1 MAMRVILTNSL
12 LKYYLL
18 IKRRITNKLARN
30 NKYKEINK
38 VEKGTVLMREEK
50 VKIIPLGGLGEIG
63 KNITVFE
70 CDDEIIVV
78 DCGIAFP
85 DEEMYGVDLI
95 IPDIS
100 YLKNN
105 VKKIKGIFLTH
116 GHEDHIGS
124 LPYVLKEVNVPIY
137 GTKLTIGIVKTKL
150 EEHNLL
156 SEVKLHNVEAGDI
169 IKFDKFKVEFIRN
182 THSIADSCSLAIFTP
197 VGTILHTGDFKI
209 DYTPIDGE
217 TMDLQRISNLGKEG
231 VTLLMADSTN
241 VERKGHSLSE
251 KSIGHT
257 LDRIISKA
265 RGRVIVATFASNIH
279 RMQQIVDASIKN
291 KRKVVF
297 NGRSM
302 ENISKV
308 AMELGYLHIPENSVL
323 SIDDLKDYDNSKITL
338 ITTGSQGE
346 PMASL
351 ARIAFSNHRKI
362 AIEHEDTFIIS
373 ASPIPGNDKLISRV
387 INELFRKGA
396 DVIYEDLADVHVSGH
411 AYQEE
416 LKLIHT
422 LVNPKYFMPV
432 HGEYRHL
439 KHHGDLAENLGMDK
453 NNIFILE
460 TGNVLE
466 LTKNGCKKEG
476 KVRTGAVFVDGL
488 GVGDVG
494 NIVLRDRRHLA
505 QDGMLTIVVAIE
517 RETLSI
523 VSGPDVITRGFVYV
537 KESEEL
543 INKVKEISVIEVEKC
558 LEIGVIEWYVLKS
571 NVKKAVENYIY
582 EKTKRRPTI
591 IPIIMET

>member
-1 MAMRVILTNSL
+1 MS
-12 LKYYLL
+12 
-18 IKRRITNKLARN
+18 
-30 NKYKEINK
+30 
-38 VEKGTVLMREEK
+38 EER

-63 KNITVFE
+63 KNITAIE
-70 CDDEIIVV
+70 CDDEIVV
-78 DCGIAFP
+78 IDCGVAFP

-95 IPDIS
+95 IPDIT

-105 VKKIKGIFLTH
+105 VEKIKGIFLTH
-116 GHEDHIGS
+116 GHEDHIGA
-124 LPYVLKEVNVPIY
+124 LPYVLKEINVPLY

-150 EEHNLL
+150 EEHNIL
-156 SEVKLHNVEAGDI
+156 SEARLNNVEPGDVVSFR
-169 IKFDKFKVEFIRN
+169 KLKVEFIRN

-197 VGTILHTGDFKI
+197 VGIILHTGDFKI
-209 DYTPIDGE
+209 DYTPIDGQK
-217 TMDLQRISNLGKEG
+217 MDLQRISNLGKEG
-231 VTLLMADSTN
+231 VVLLMADSTN
-241 VERKGHSLSE
+241 VERQGHSLSE
-251 KSIGHT
+251 KSIGFT

-265 RGRVIVATFASNIH
+265 KGRVIVATFASNIH
-279 RMQQIVDASIKN
+279 RMQQIVDASFKN
-291 KRKVVF
+291 NRKVVF

-308 AMELGYLHIPENSVL
+308 AMELGYLHIPNNEVI
-323 SIDDLKDYDNSKITL
+323 SIDDLKNYENDKITL

-362 AIEHEDTFIIS
+362 TIEPNDTFIIS

-387 INELFRKGA
+387 INQLFRKGA
-396 DVIYEDLADVHVSGH
+396 DVIYEDLEDVHVSGH

-422 LVNPKYFMPV
+422 LVHPKYFMPV

-439 KHHGDLAENLGMDK
+439 KHHGDLAENLGMKK

-466 LTKNGCKKEG
+466 LTKDGCKKEG
-476 KVRTGAVFVDGL
+476 KVRTGAIFVDGL

-517 RETLSI
+517 RDTLSI

-537 KESEEL
+537 KESEAL
-543 INKVKEISVIEVEKC
+543 INKVKELSVNELERC
-558 LEIGVIEWYVLKS
+558 LSMGVIEWYVLKG
-571 NVKKAVENYIY
+571 NIKKTVENYIY
-582 EKTKRRPTI
+582 ETTKRRPTI

>member
-1 MAMRVILTNSL
+1 MS
-12 LKYYLL
+12 
-18 IKRRITNKLARN
+18 
-30 NKYKEINK
+30 
-38 VEKGTVLMREEK
+38 EER

-63 KNITVFE
+63 KNITAIE
-70 CDDEIIVV
+70 CDDEIVV
-78 DCGIAFP
+78 IDCGVAFP

-95 IPDIS
+95 IPDIT

-105 VKKIKGIFLTH
+105 VEKIKGIFLTH
-116 GHEDHIGS
+116 GHEDHIGA
-124 LPYVLKEVNVPIY
+124 LPYVLKEINVPLY

-150 EEHNLL
+150 EEHNIL
-156 SEVKLHNVEAGDI
+156 SEARLNNVEPGDVVSFR
-169 IKFDKFKVEFIRN
+169 KLKVEFIRN

-197 VGTILHTGDFKI
+197 VGIILHTGDFKI
-209 DYTPIDGE
+209 DYTPIDGQK
-217 TMDLQRISNLGKEG
+217 MDLQRISNLGKEG
-231 VTLLMADSTN
+231 VVLLMADSTN
-241 VERKGHSLSE
+241 VERQGHSLSE
-251 KSIGHT
+251 KSIGFT

-265 RGRVIVATFASNIH
+265 KGRVIVATFASNIH
-279 RMQQIVDASIKN
+279 RMQQIVDASFKN
-291 KRKVVF
+291 NRKVVF

-302 ENISKV
+302 ENISEV
-308 AMELGYLHIPENSVL
+308 AMELGYLHIPNNEVV
-323 SIDDLKDYDNSKITL
+323 SIDDLKKYENDKITL

-362 AIEHEDTFIIS
+362 TIEPNDTFIIS

-387 INELFRKGA
+387 INQLFRKGA
-396 DVIYEDLADVHVSGH
+396 DVIYEDLEDVHVSGH

-422 LVNPKYFMPV
+422 LVHPKYFMPV

-439 KHHGDLAENLGMDK
+439 KHHGDLAENLGMKK

-466 LTKNGCKKEG
+466 LTKDGCKKEG
-476 KVRTGAVFVDGL
+476 KVRTGAIFVDGL

-517 RETLSI
+517 RDTLSI

-537 KESEEL
+537 KESEAL
-543 INKVKEISVIEVEKC
+543 INKVKELSVNELERC
-558 LEIGVIEWYVLKS
+558 LSMGVIEWYVLKG
-571 NVKKAVENYIY
+571 NIKKTVENYIY
-582 EKTKRRPTI
+582 ETTKRRPTI

>member
-1 MAMRVILTNSL
+1 MS
-12 LKYYLL
+12 
-18 IKRRITNKLARN
+18 
-30 NKYKEINK
+30 
-38 VEKGTVLMREEK
+38 EER

-63 KNITVFE
+63 KNITAIE
-70 CDDEIIVV
+70 CDDEIVV
-78 DCGIAFP
+78 IDCGVAFP

-95 IPDIS
+95 IPDIT

-105 VKKIKGIFLTH
+105 VEKIKGIFLTH
-116 GHEDHIGS
+116 GHEDHIGA
-124 LPYVLKEVNVPIY
+124 LPYVLKEINVPLY

-150 EEHNLL
+150 EEHKIL
-156 SEVKLHNVEAGDI
+156 SEARLNNVEPGDVVSFR
-169 IKFDKFKVEFIRN
+169 KLKVEFIRN

-197 VGTILHTGDFKI
+197 VGIILHTGDFKI
-209 DYTPIDGE
+209 DYTPIDGQK
-217 TMDLQRISNLGKEG
+217 MDLQRISNLGKEG
-231 VTLLMADSTN
+231 VVLLMADSTN
-241 VERKGHSLSE
+241 VERQGHSLSE
-251 KSIGHT
+251 KSIGFT

-265 RGRVIVATFASNIH
+265 KGRVIVATFASNIH
-279 RMQQIVDASIKN
+279 RMQQIVDASFKN
-291 KRKVVF
+291 NRKVVF

-308 AMELGYLHIPENSVL
+308 AMELGYLHIPNNEVV
-323 SIDDLKDYDNSKITL
+323 SIDDLKNYENDKITL

-362 AIEHEDTFIIS
+362 TIEPNDTFIIS

-387 INELFRKGA
+387 INQLFRKGA
-396 DVIYEDLADVHVSGH
+396 DVIYEDLEDVHVSGH

-422 LVNPKYFMPV
+422 LVHPKYFMPV

-439 KHHGDLAENLGMDK
+439 KHHGDLAENLGMKK

-466 LTKNGCKKEG
+466 LTKDGCKKEG
-476 KVRTGAVFVDGL
+476 KVRTGAIFVDGL

-517 RETLSI
+517 RDTLSI

-537 KESEEL
+537 KESEAL
-543 INKVKEISVIEVEKC
+543 INKVKELSVNELERC
-558 LEIGVIEWYVLKS
+558 LSMGVIEWYVLKG
-571 NVKKAVENYIY
+571 NIKKTVENYIY
-582 EKTKRRPTI
+582 ETTKRRPTI

>member
-1 MAMRVILTNSL
+1 MS
-12 LKYYLL
+12 
-18 IKRRITNKLARN
+18 
-30 NKYKEINK
+30 
-38 VEKGTVLMREEK
+38 EER

-63 KNITVFE
+63 KNITAIE
-70 CDDEIIVV
+70 CDDEIVV
-78 DCGIAFP
+78 IDCGVAFP
-85 DEEMYGVDLI
+85 DEEVYGVDLI
-95 IPDIS
+95 IPDIT

-105 VKKIKGIFLTH
+105 VEKIKGIFLTH
-116 GHEDHIGS
+116 GHEDHIGA
-124 LPYVLKEVNVPIY
+124 LPYVLKEINVPLY

-150 EEHNLL
+150 EEHNIL
-156 SEVKLHNVEAGDI
+156 SEARLNNVEPGDVVSFR
-169 IKFDKFKVEFIRN
+169 KLKVEFIRN

-197 VGTILHTGDFKI
+197 VGIILHTGDFKI
-209 DYTPIDGE
+209 DYTPIDGQK
-217 TMDLQRISNLGKEG
+217 MDLQRISNLGKEG
-231 VTLLMADSTN
+231 VVLLMADSTN
-241 VERKGHSLSE
+241 VERQGHSLSE
-251 KSIGHT
+251 KSIGFT

-265 RGRVIVATFASNIH
+265 KGRVIVATFASNIH
-279 RMQQIVDASIKN
+279 RMQQIVDASFKN
-291 KRKVVF
+291 NRKVVF

-308 AMELGYLHIPENSVL
+308 AMELGYLHIPNNEVV
-323 SIDDLKDYDNSKITL
+323 SIDDLKKYENDKITL

-362 AIEHEDTFIIS
+362 TIEPNDTFIIS

-387 INELFRKGA
+387 INQLFRKGA
-396 DVIYEDLADVHVSGH
+396 DVIYEDLEDVHVSGH

-422 LVNPKYFMPV
+422 LVHPKYVMPV

-439 KHHGDLAENLGMDK
+439 KHHGDLAENLGMKK

-466 LTKNGCKKEG
+466 LTKDGCKKEG
-476 KVRTGAVFVDGL
+476 KVRTGAIFVDGL

-517 RETLSI
+517 RDTLSI

-537 KESEEL
+537 KESEAL
-543 INKVKEISVIEVEKC
+543 INKVKELSVNELERC
-558 LEIGVIEWYVLKS
+558 LSMGVIEWYVLKG
-571 NVKKAVENYIY
+571 NIKKTVENYIY
-582 EKTKRRPTI
+582 ETTKRRPTI

>member
-1 MAMRVILTNSL
+1 MS
-12 LKYYLL
+12 
-18 IKRRITNKLARN
+18 
-30 NKYKEINK
+30 
-38 VEKGTVLMREEK
+38 EER

-63 KNITVFE
+63 KNITAIE
-70 CDDEIIVV
+70 CDDEIVV
-78 DCGIAFP
+78 IDCGVAFP

-95 IPDIS
+95 IPDIT

-105 VKKIKGIFLTH
+105 VEKIKGIFLTH
-116 GHEDHIGS
+116 GHEDHIGA
-124 LPYVLKEVNVPIY
+124 LPYVLKEINVPLY

-150 EEHNLL
+150 EEHNIL
-156 SEVKLHNVEAGDI
+156 SEARLNNVEPGDVVSFR
-169 IKFDKFKVEFIRN
+169 KLKVEFIRN

-197 VGTILHTGDFKI
+197 VGIILHTGDFKI
-209 DYTPIDGE
+209 DYTPIDGQK
-217 TMDLQRISNLGKEG
+217 MDLQRISNLGKEG
-231 VTLLMADSTN
+231 VVLLMADSTN
-241 VERKGHSLSE
+241 VERQGHSLSE
-251 KSIGHT
+251 KSIGFT

-265 RGRVIVATFASNIH
+265 KGRVIVATFASNIH
-279 RMQQIVDASIKN
+279 RMQQIVDASFKN
-291 KRKVVF
+291 NRKVVF

-308 AMELGYLHIPENSVL
+308 AMELGYLHIPNNEVV
-323 SIDDLKDYDNSKITL
+323 SIDDLKKYENDKITL

-362 AIEHEDTFIIS
+362 TIEPNDTFIIS

-387 INELFRKGA
+387 INQLFRKGA
-396 DVIYEDLADVHVSGH
+396 DVIYEDLEDVHVSGH

-422 LVNPKYFMPV
+422 LVHPKYVMPV

-439 KHHGDLAENLGMDK
+439 KHHGDLAENLGMKK

-466 LTKNGCKKEG
+466 LTKDGCKKEG
-476 KVRTGAVFVDGL
+476 KVRTGAIFVDGL

-517 RETLSI
+517 RDTLSI

-537 KESEEL
+537 KESEAL
-543 INKVKEISVIEVEKC
+543 INKVKELSVNELERC
-558 LEIGVIEWYVLKS
+558 LSMGVIEWYVLKG
-571 NVKKAVENYIY
+571 NIKKTVENYIY
-582 EKTKRRPTI
+582 ETTKRRPTI

>member
-1 MAMRVILTNSL
+1 MS
-12 LKYYLL
+12 
-18 IKRRITNKLARN
+18 
-30 NKYKEINK
+30 
-38 VEKGTVLMREEK
+38 EEK
-50 VKIIPLGGLGEIG
+50 VRIIPLGGLGEIG
-63 KNITVFE
+63 KNITAIE
-70 CDDEIIVV
+70 CDNEIVII
-78 DCGIAFP
+78 DCGVAFP

-95 IPDIS
+95 IPDIT

-105 VKKIKGIFLTH
+105 VEKIKGIFLTH
-116 GHEDHIGS
+116 GHEDHIGA
-124 LPYVLKEVNVPIY
+124 LPYVLKEINVPLY
-137 GTKLTIGIVKTKL
+137 GTKLTIGIVRTKL
-150 EEHNLL
+150 EEHNILA
-156 SEVKLHNVEAGDI
+156 EAKLNNVEPGDVI
-169 IKFDKFKVEFIRN
+169 SFNKLKVEFIRN

-197 VGTILHTGDFKI
+197 VGIILHTGDFKI
-209 DYTPIDGE
+209 DYTPIDGQK
-217 TMDLQRISNLGKEG
+217 MDLQRISNLGKEG
-231 VTLLMADSTN
+231 IALLMADSTN
-241 VERKGHSLSE
+241 VERQGHSLSE
-251 KSIGHT
+251 KSIGLT
-257 LDRIISKA
+257 LDRIIGKA
-265 RGRVIVATFASNIH
+265 KGRVIVATFASNIH
-279 RMQQIVDASIKN
+279 RMQQIADASFKN
-291 KRKVVF
+291 NRKVIF

-308 AMELGYLHIPENSVL
+308 AMELGYLHIPNSEVM
-323 SIDDLKDYDNSKITL
+323 SIDDLKNYENDKITL

-362 AIEHEDTFIIS
+362 TIEPNDTFIIS

-387 INELFRKGA
+387 INQLFRKGA
-396 DVIYEDLADVHVSGH
+396 DVIYEDLEDVHVSGH

-439 KHHGDLAENLGMDK
+439 KHHGDLAENLGMKK

-460 TGNVLE
+460 TGDVLE
-466 LTKNGCKKEG
+466 LTKDNCRKDGR
-476 KVRTGAVFVDGL
+476 VRTGAIFVDGL

-517 RETLSI
+517 RDTLSI

-543 INKVKEISVIEVEKC
+543 INKVKELSVNELEKC
-558 LEIGVIEWYVLKS
+558 LSMGVIEWYVLKG
-571 NVKKAVENYIY
+571 NIKKTVENYIY
-582 EKTKRRPTI
+582 ETTKRRPTI

>member
-1 MAMRVILTNSL
+1 MS
-12 LKYYLL
+12 
-18 IKRRITNKLARN
+18 
-30 NKYKEINK
+30 
-38 VEKGTVLMREEK
+38 EER

-63 KNITVFE
+63 KNITAIE
-70 CDDEIIVV
+70 CDDEIVV
-78 DCGIAFP
+78 IDCGVAFP

-95 IPDIS
+95 IPDIT

-105 VKKIKGIFLTH
+105 VEKIKGIFLTH
-116 GHEDHIGS
+116 GHEDHIGA
-124 LPYVLKEVNVPIY
+124 LPYVLKEINVPLY

-150 EEHNLL
+150 EEHKIL
-156 SEVKLHNVEAGDI
+156 SEARLNNVEPGDVVSFR
-169 IKFDKFKVEFIRN
+169 KLKVEFIRN

-197 VGTILHTGDFKI
+197 VGIILHTGDFKI
-209 DYTPIDGE
+209 DYTPIDGQK
-217 TMDLQRISNLGKEG
+217 MDLQRISNLGKEG
-231 VTLLMADSTN
+231 VVLLMADSTN
-241 VERKGHSLSE
+241 VERQGHSLSE
-251 KSIGHT
+251 KSIGFT

-265 RGRVIVATFASNIH
+265 KGRVIVATFASNIH
-279 RMQQIVDASIKN
+279 RMQQIVDASFKN
-291 KRKVVF
+291 NRKVVF

-308 AMELGYLHIPENSVL
+308 AMELGYLHIPNNEVV
-323 SIDDLKDYDNSKITL
+323 SIDDLKKYENDKITL

-362 AIEHEDTFIIS
+362 TIEPNDTFIIS

-387 INELFRKGA
+387 INQLFRKGA
-396 DVIYEDLADVHVSGH
+396 DVIYEDLEDVHVSGH

-422 LVNPKYFMPV
+422 LVHPKYFMPV

-439 KHHGDLAENLGMDK
+439 KHHGDLAKNLGMKK

-466 LTKNGCKKEG
+466 LTKDGCKKEG
-476 KVRTGAVFVDGL
+476 KVRTGAIFVDGL

-517 RETLSI
+517 RDTLSI

-537 KESEEL
+537 KESEAL
-543 INKVKEISVIEVEKC
+543 INKVKELSVNELERC
-558 LEIGVIEWYVLKS
+558 LSMGVIEWYVLKG
-571 NVKKAVENYIY
+571 NIKKTVENYIY
-582 EKTKRRPTI
+582 ETTKRRPTI

>member
-38 VEKGTVLMREEK
+38 VAKGTVLMREEK

-156 SEVKLHNVEAGDI
+156 SEVKLHNVEAGDV

-373 ASPIPGNDKLISRV
+373 ASPISGNDKLISRV

>member
-1 MAMRVILTNSL
+1 MS
-12 LKYYLL
+12 
-18 IKRRITNKLARN
+18 
-30 NKYKEINK
+30 
-38 VEKGTVLMREEK
+38 EER

-63 KNITVFE
+63 KNITAIE
-70 CDDEIIVV
+70 CDDEIVV
-78 DCGIAFP
+78 IDCGVAFP

-95 IPDIS
+95 IPDIT

-105 VKKIKGIFLTH
+105 VEKIKGIFLTH
-116 GHEDHIGS
+116 GHEDHIGA
-124 LPYVLKEVNVPIY
+124 LPYVLKEINVPLY
-137 GTKLTIGIVKTKL
+137 GTKLTIGIIKTKL
-150 EEHNLL
+150 EEHNIL
-156 SEVKLHNVEAGDI
+156 SDAKLNNVEPGDVVPFR
-169 IKFDKFKVEFIRN
+169 KLKVEFIRN

-197 VGTILHTGDFKI
+197 IGIILHTGDFKI
-209 DYTPIDGE
+209 DYTPIDGQK
-217 TMDLQRISNLGKEG
+217 MDLQRISNLGKEG
-231 VTLLMADSTN
+231 VVLLMADSTN
-241 VERKGHSLSE
+241 VERQGHSLSE
-251 KSIGHT
+251 KSIGFT

-265 RGRVIVATFASNIH
+265 KGRVIVATFASNIH
-279 RMQQIVDASIKN
+279 RMQQIVDASFKN
-291 KRKVVF
+291 NRKVVF

-302 ENISKV
+302 ENISRV
-308 AMELGYLHIPENSVL
+308 AMELGYLHIPNNEVV
-323 SIDDLKDYDNSKITL
+323 SIDDLKNYENDKITL

-362 AIEHEDTFIIS
+362 TIEPNDTFIIS

-387 INELFRKGA
+387 INQLFRKGA
-396 DVIYEDLADVHVSGH
+396 DVIYEDLEDVHVSGH

-422 LVNPKYFMPV
+422 LVHPKYFMPV

-439 KHHGDLAENLGMDK
+439 KHHGDLAENLGMKK

-466 LTKNGCKKEG
+466 LTKDGCKKED
-476 KVRTGAVFVDGL
+476 KVRTGAIFVDGL

-517 RETLSI
+517 RDTLSI

-537 KESEEL
+537 KESEAL
-543 INKVKEISVIEVEKC
+543 INKVKELSVNELERC
-558 LEIGVIEWYVLKS
+558 LSMGVIEWYVLKG
-571 NVKKAVENYIY
+571 NIKKTVENYIY
-582 EKTKRRPTI
+582 ETTKRRPTI